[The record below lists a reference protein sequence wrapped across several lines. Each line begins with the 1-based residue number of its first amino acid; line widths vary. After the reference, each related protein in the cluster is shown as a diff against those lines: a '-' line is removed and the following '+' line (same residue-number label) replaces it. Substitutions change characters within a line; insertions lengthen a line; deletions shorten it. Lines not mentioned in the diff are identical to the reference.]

1 MKRILVVVIVPFL
14 FLSFSFQEL
23 SEMAILMRKMLTF
36 LKVEKEKIAI
46 NDPAQAYPTE
56 FLAIKSAKVT
66 EGKDL
71 SENHKLMLDSFFVSL
86 NTYYQTSTPLDR
98 KIVFNNMINKCLT
111 CHEQECPGPIPA
123 IKKQKAP

>member
-56 FLAIKSAKVT
+56 FFS
-66 EGKDL
+66 
-71 SENHKLMLDSFFVSL
+71 
-86 NTYYQTSTPLDR
+86 YQISKGDGGQRPLR
-98 KIVFNNMINKCLT
+98 KPQIDA
-111 CHEQECPGPIPA
+111 G
-123 IKKQKAP
+123 